1 MARNTENKESNLFWK
16 IGMVT
21 DVPTR
26 KQKIICSQSGKRSR
40 KNKKFRLS
48 MSILMKSQVD

>member
-1 MARNTENKESNLFWK
+1 MARNTENKENNLFWK

-26 KQKIICSQSGKRSR
+26 KQKIICSQSGK
-40 KNKKFRLS
+40 
-48 MSILMKSQVD
+48 SQEKTRNLDYLCLF